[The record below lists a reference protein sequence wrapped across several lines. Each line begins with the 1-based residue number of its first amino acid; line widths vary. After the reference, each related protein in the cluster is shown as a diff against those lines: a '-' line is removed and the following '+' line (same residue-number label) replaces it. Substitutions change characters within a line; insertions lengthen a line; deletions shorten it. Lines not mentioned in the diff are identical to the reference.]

1 MKHDILAS
9 FNKLISHSF
18 VRYRGFLLERKNGG
32 FAYRGEYFADLKEL
46 DAYIDL
52 RFQELENS
60 LNKIKS
66 NVSKK
71 ESNAS

>member
-1 MKHDILAS
+1 MKNDIFAS
-9 FNKLISHSF
+9 FTKLMGYAFLRH
-18 VRYRGFLLERKNGG
+18 RGFIIERKNGG

-66 NVSKK
+66 N
-71 ESNAS
+71 E

>member
-32 FAYRGEYFADLKEL
+32 LTYNGQYFANLEEL
-46 DAYIDL
+46 DAYIDK
-52 RFQELENS
+52 RFADLEAS
-60 LNKIKS
+60 LNRIS
-66 NVSKK
+66 PSK
-71 ESNAS
+71 ND